1 MDMTTSWIGFSAA
14 AFTAASLA
22 LTATMASA
30 EMTLERIKR
39 AGEIRIGF
47 ANEAPFGYQTPDG
60 KLTGEAPEVGK
71 AVLKQLGV
79 TKVKGVL
86 TEFGALISGL
96 RADRFD
102 MIAAGMYITPQRC
115 KQVQFSEPSYS
126 IGEAFAVAAGN
137 PKKLRSFEDVAANS
151 EVKLGVMAGAVEAG
165 YARKVGVGDAQLV
178 VFPDG
183 PSALAGVR
191 TGRVDAYAG
200 TALTIQDLL
209 SKNGRGL
216 ERAQPFKDPV
226 IDGES
231 IRGYGAFGFR
241 PDDKDFH
248 DAFNKVLVAYRGSD
262 EHLALVEP
270 FGFTKSEMPEK
281 TTAELCAGK

>member
-1 MDMTTSWIGFSAA
+1 MNKIASWSRLVA
-14 AFTAASLA
+14 TA
-22 LTATMASA
+22 LTAIGLTLTAAAASA
-30 EMTLERIKR
+30 ETTLERVKR
-39 AGEIRIGF
+39 TGEIRIGF

-79 TKVKGVL
+79 TKVEGVL
-86 TEFGALISGL
+86 TEFGALIPGL
-96 RADRFD
+96 RAGRFD
-102 MIAAGMYITPQRC
+102 MIAAGMYITPPRC

-137 PKKLRSFEDVAANS
+137 PKKLQGYEDFAKNS
-151 EVKLGVMAGAVEAG
+151 SAKLGVMAGAVEAG
-165 YARKVGVGDAQLV
+165 YARKMGVAESQLV

-209 SKNGRGL
+209 SKNGEGL
-216 ERAQPFKDPV
+216 ERAEPFKDPV

-241 PDDKDFH
+241 PEDKDFLE
-248 DAFNKVLVAYRGSD
+248 AFNKVLVSYRGSE

-281 TTAELCAGK
+281 TTAELCAAK

>member
-1 MDMTTSWIGFSAA
+1 
-14 AFTAASLA
+14 
-22 LTATMASA
+22 
-30 EMTLERIKR
+30 
-39 AGEIRIGF
+39 
-47 ANEAPFGYQTPDG
+47 
-60 KLTGEAPEVGK
+60 
-71 AVLKQLGV
+71 
-79 TKVKGVL
+79 
-86 TEFGALISGL
+86 
-96 RADRFD
+96 
-102 MIAAGMYITPQRC
+102 MYITPPRC

-137 PKKLRSFEDVAANS
+137 PKKLHGYEDFVKNS
-151 EVKLGVMAGAVEAG
+151 GAKMGVMAGAVEAG
-165 YARKVGVGDAQLV
+165 YARKMGVAESQLV

-209 SKNGRGL
+209 SKNGEGL
-216 ERAQPFKDPV
+216 ERAEPFKDPV

-241 PDDKDFH
+241 PEDKDFLE
-248 DAFNKVLVAYRGSD
+248 AFDKVLVSYRGSE

-281 TTAELCAGK
+281 TTAELCAAK